1 MLWTSKEF
9 DIPENIGYYLSG
21 FVNYFADPR
30 DGVTGKNHIMNQ
42 QDIKDEIRE
51 LLKKRNAVLLAH
63 NYMRDE
69 VQEIADITGDSL
81 ALSIEATKTAAD
93 VIVFCGVH
101 FMAESASILS
111 PDKTVLLPRLDA
123 GCPMA
128 DMVTVEGLLEMKARF
143 PGVPVVTYVNSTAA
157 VKAHTDICCTS
168 GNAFRV
174 VASLSENELIF
185 VPDRNLGRFIAKSSP
200 KTFHFWDGF
209 CPTHERLRPEEVI
222 RLKEQYPDAL
232 FICHPECSPAIS
244 ALADHACST
253 SGMYDYCRTSPAQR
267 FIIGTEAGIL
277 YRLKK
282 ENPDKE
288 FILASP
294 ALICPNMKL
303 ISLEDILASL
313 QTMTPEV
320 RVPEKIRIPAKRALD
335 RMLAVPRD

>member
-1 MLWTSKEF
+1 
-9 DIPENIGYYLSG
+9 
-21 FVNYFADPR
+21 
-30 DGVTGKNHIMNQ
+30 MNQ

-81 ALSIEATKTAAD
+81 ALSIEATKTEAD

-174 VASLSENELIF
+174 VASLAENELIF

-209 CPTHERLRPEEVI
+209 CPTHERLRPEEVL
-222 RLKEQYPDAL
+222 RLKGEYPDAL
-232 FICHPECSPAIS
+232 FICHPECSPAI
-244 ALADHACST
+244 
-253 SGMYDYCRTSPAQR
+253 
-267 FIIGTEAGIL
+267 
-277 YRLKK
+277 
-282 ENPDKE
+282 ENPVA
-288 FILASP
+288 FW
-294 ALICPNMKL
+294 
-303 ISLEDILASL
+303 
-313 QTMTPEV
+313 
-320 RVPEKIRIPAKRALD
+320 
-335 RMLAVPRD
+335 